1 MNNFTSL
8 CQEMEEQE
16 YHQVLVQELLF
27 RSHVIGELSRKVQ
40 KLLDEDEQRKKE
52 EKSS

>member
-1 MNNFTSL
+1 MRVNR
-8 CQEMEEQE
+8 EMEEQE
-16 YHQVLVQELLF
+16 NHQVLVQELLF